1 MKKNIY
7 LVEQRN
13 ALKVSKSG
21 VITWSDWSVV
31 SAFSSLDSASLECE
45 RLSKRAENFVGL
57 LEYHVRFIFLR

>member
-13 ALKVSKSG
+13 ALKVTKSG

-31 SAFSSLDSASLECE
+31 SAHSAVDSASLECE
-45 RLSKRAENFVGL
+45 RLNKRAETLVGL
-57 LEYHVRFIFLR
+57 LVYRVRFIILH